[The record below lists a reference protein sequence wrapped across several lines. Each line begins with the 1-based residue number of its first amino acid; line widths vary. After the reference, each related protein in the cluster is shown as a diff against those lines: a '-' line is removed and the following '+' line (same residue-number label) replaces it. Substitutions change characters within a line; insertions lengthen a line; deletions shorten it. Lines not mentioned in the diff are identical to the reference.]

1 MDFNH
6 GWKNYIRGNKMKL
19 IRRIAE
25 IIGDIIFVGATVLM
39 VGWAIFIVLFTC
51 FQMVCGA
58 WNLLIGIL

>member
-1 MDFNH
+1 
-6 GWKNYIRGNKMKL
+6 MKL

-25 IIGDIIFVGATVLM
+25 IIGDIIFVSATVLM